1 MSDHPSDHST
11 SHSDQS
17 KPESVDRL
25 VDAYERMLERTRERL
40 DAAEDATPKL
50 RDWLEKARDHM
61 VELGELTREEANRV
75 AEYIERD
82 IEDAAHYL
90 VDTGEELKTWW
101 RFDLELIEERLLEVF
116 TSVADQTSLQL
127 QAWAERAEQ
136 ARTQRRYHSGEI
148 TGPGTLVCNHCG
160 ARVHFQ
166 RATRISD
173 CAECQG
179 KEFRREPS

>member
-1 MSDHPSDHST
+1 MSDDRSDPR
-11 SHSDQS
+11 

-40 DAAEDATPKL
+40 DAAEESAPKL
-50 RDWLEKARDHM
+50 RDWLEKTRDHM

-101 RFDLELIEERLLEVF
+101 RFDLELIEDRLLDAF
-116 TSVADQTSLQL
+116 TSVADQTRVQL

-136 ARTQRRYHSGEI
+136 ARGERRYQSGEI
-148 TGPGTLVCNHCG
+148 TGPGTLVCANCG
-160 ARVHFQ
+160 ARAHFQ

-173 CAECQG
+173 CAECG
-179 KEFRREPS
+179 GTEFHREPS